1 MGHYAPSR
9 MHLDHQRG
17 LVCCRQD
24 RRGHSGRR
32 PPACGSASDISALPR
47 IGMPCLWPCPPDL
60 LVSFKFPRLPVL
72 PITPT
77 WGQGPT
83 YSVAGTGPPAHWGY
97 PHNLGHTCKEE
108 QERALSGPSGPSAP
122 EWTWGTRSP
131 ASCPVLGQAA
141 QSSGRTSE
149 TKEAPTQGLSE
160 LRKGECKGM
169 SAGWITVVVRPL
181 FSRKFIQQTFTKQLL
196 C

>member
-1 MGHYAPSR
+1 MSLLGAAGHGTPVLTRPVEVVGWAPTDLAPQGVGATLGHYAPSR

-131 ASCPVLGQAA
+131 ASCPV
-141 QSSGRTSE
+141 
-149 TKEAPTQGLSE
+149 
-160 LRKGECKGM
+160 
-169 SAGWITVVVRPL
+169 
-181 FSRKFIQQTFTKQLL
+181 
-196 C
+196 